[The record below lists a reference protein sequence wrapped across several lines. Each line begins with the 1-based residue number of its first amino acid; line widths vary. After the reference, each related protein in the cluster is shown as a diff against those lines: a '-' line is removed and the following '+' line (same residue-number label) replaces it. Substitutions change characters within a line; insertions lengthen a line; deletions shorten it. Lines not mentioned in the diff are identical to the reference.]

1 MGVYSNR
8 KISEGSSQF
17 RICAVSFLT
26 GWYQDK
32 SKFGAFPPKVSDDF
46 KISVKNMV
54 FWKIL
59 IGYYQVIDMI

>member
-1 MGVYSNR
+1 VGVYSNR

-17 RICAVSFLT
+17 RICAVSFHT

-54 FWKIL
+54 F
-59 IGYYQVIDMI
+59 